1 MAKGRGG
8 SRAWSTCEESLA
20 TGAAVRVTV
29 QPGGEEWR
37 MKYVRIRSGSRRHG
51 GRALAAALCA
61 AAIAAASGACGPAA
75 TPSSGVTLAL
85 THGTLIDG
93 TGSGPVADATILI
106 AGDTIASAGPG
117 SATPIPSGTRTIDL
131 HGATILPGFIDA
143 HVHQGFS
150 ESNLRAWAEGG
161 VTTVRDEGA
170 SPADIDG
177 LKAFRARISKDPHLA
192 RLVSFGS
199 MLAVPGGFGQRF
211 AASAEEFRLAVE
223 DEFAKGVDGIKL
235 ALEDGLG
242 EVAGNSLDG
251 IEIAPA
257 GPDGL
262 PMPTAE
268 ELRVAVETAHAYGLP
283 VSAHVTRGDLLDR
296 LLDAGV
302 DDIAHLPTDPVS
314 NESLQRMADGGVY
327 IVPTFT
333 ALDRTGG
340 TGQRDAL
347 MYAVK
352 LKVKVAL
359 GSDYSG
365 SPGGSGDSGDSGSS
379 VLGIPTYEFDQMAE
393 TGMDPMDLI
402 VASTRNAAHV
412 CGLDGKVGTLTPG
425 LAADVLVVAGDPLD
439 DIRALRNIQL
449 VVHAGTIIRDDLSR
463 AASS

>member
-1 MAKGRGG
+1 
-8 SRAWSTCEESLA
+8 
-20 TGAAVRVTV
+20 
-29 QPGGEEWR
+29 
-37 MKYVRIRSGSRRHG
+37 MKYVRIRSGSRRRG
-51 GRALAAALCA
+51 GRALAAAFCA

-75 TPSSGVTLAL
+75 TPSSDVTFAL

-93 TGSGPVADATILI
+93 TESGPVADAVVLI
-106 AGDTIASAGPG
+106 AGDRIASAGPA
-117 SATPIPSGTRTIDL
+117 SATPIPAGTRTIDL
-131 HGATILPGFIDA
+131 HGATILPGFIDT

-150 ESNLRAWAEGG
+150 ESNLRAWAAGG
-161 VTTVRDEGA
+161 ITTVRDEGA

-177 LKAFRARISKDPHLA
+177 LKAFRAKTSGDPHLA

-223 DEFAKGVDGIKL
+223 DEFARGVDGIKL

-242 EVAGNSLDG
+242 EAAGSSLDG
-251 IEIAPA
+251 IAIGPA
-257 GPDGL
+257 GPGGL

-268 ELRVAVETAHAYGLP
+268 ELRVAVETAHARGLP
-283 VSAHVTRGDLLDR
+283 VSAHVTRGDLLER

-327 IVPTFT
+327 VVPTFT

-352 LKVKVAL
+352 LHVKVAL
-359 GSDYSG
+359 GSDYA
-365 SPGGSGDSGDSGSS
+365 GGS

-412 CGLDGKVGTLTPG
+412 CGLEGKVGTLTPG
-425 LAADVLVVAGDPLD
+425 LAADVLVVAGNPLD

-449 VVHAGTIIRDDLSR
+449 VVHAGTIIRDDLPR